1 MSKYIIISLGLMIV
15 AGCTPPPIPGPDGPQ
30 GPPGPKGAPGV
41 PGVPGV
47 PGEVGEVGEKG
58 IQGPPGPRGEP
69 GKSVSEDI
77 VNKLKEK
84 LDQLDQVNFNKEEI
98 CALISYK
105 EGIAPPIL
113 GFAALTTNGK
123 ILIMQ
128 NTSPVNIGQK
138 FIFQTQIADRTDFV
152 ALAVLSGEEGEKTYY
167 VAMTADG
174 HHYYSLDLR
183 EWNPQ
188 GQNPF

>member
-1 MSKYIIISLGLMIV
+1 MGKSTILFLGLLIAV
-15 AGCTPPPIPGPDGPQ
+15 GCTPQPVPGPEGAEGPAGSTGEAGKDGQ
-30 GPPGPKGAPGV
+30 DGV
-41 PGVPGV
+41 S
-47 PGEVGEVGEKG
+47 G

-69 GKSVSEDI
+69 GKSVSQDI
-77 VNKLKEK
+77 VNTLKEK
-84 LDQLDQVNFNKEEI
+84 LNQFDRATLNKEEI

-128 NTSPVNIGQK
+128 NTSPVNIGEK
-138 FIFQTQIADRTDFV
+138 FIFQTQIADRDDFV
-152 ALAVLSGEEGEKTYY
+152 TLSVLSGEEGEKTYY

-174 HHYYSLDLR
+174 HHYYSLDLK

-188 GQNPF
+188 GQSPF

>member
-1 MSKYIIISLGLMIV
+1 MGKSTILFLGLLIAV
-15 AGCTPPPIPGPDGPQ
+15 GCTPQPVPGPEGAEGPAGSTGEAGKDGQ
-30 GPPGPKGAPGV
+30 DGV
-41 PGVPGV
+41 S
-47 PGEVGEVGEKG
+47 G

-69 GKSVSEDI
+69 GKSVSQDI
-77 VNKLKEK
+77 VNTLKEK
-84 LDQLDQVNFNKEEI
+84 LNQFDRATLNKEEI

-128 NTSPVNIGQK
+128 NTSPVNIGEK
-138 FIFQTQIADRTDFV
+138 FIFQTQIADRADFV
-152 ALAVLSGEEGEKTYY
+152 ALSVLSGEEGEKTYY

-174 HHYYSLDLR
+174 HHYYSLDLK

-188 GQNPF
+188 GQSPF

>member
-1 MSKYIIISLGLMIV
+1 MGKSTTLFLGLLIAV
-15 AGCTPPPIPGPDGPQ
+15 GCTPQPVPGPEGAE
-30 GPPGPKGAPGV
+30 GPPGSTGEAGEAGKDGV
-41 PGVPGV
+41 R
-47 PGEVGEVGEKG
+47 G

-69 GKSVSEDI
+69 GQSVSMDI
-77 VNKLKEK
+77 VNTLKEK
-84 LDQLDQVNFNKEEI
+84 LNQLDKATLNKEEI

-128 NTSPVNIGQK
+128 NTSPVNIGEK
-138 FIFQTQIADRTDFV
+138 FIFQTQIADRADFV
-152 ALAVLSGEEGEKTYY
+152 SLSVLSGEEGEKTYY

-174 HHYYSLDLR
+174 HHYYSLDLK

-188 GQNPF
+188 GQSPF

>member
-1 MSKYIIISLGLMIV
+1 MSKYIIIFLGLLIV
-15 AGCTPPPIPGPDGPQ
+15 VGCTPQPIPGPDGAQ
-30 GPPGPKGAPGV
+30 GPPGPKGAPGES
-41 PGVPGV
+41 
-47 PGEVGEVGEKG
+47 GESGESG

-69 GKSVSEDI
+69 GKSVSEEM

-84 LDQLDQVNFNKEEI
+84 LSQLDQVTLNKEEI

-128 NTSPVNIGQK
+128 NTSPVNIGEK
-138 FIFQTQIADRTDFV
+138 FIFQTQIADRTDFI
-152 ALAVLSGEEGEKTYY
+152 ALSVLSGEEGEKTFY
-167 VAMTADG
+167 VAITADC
-174 HHYYSLDLR
+174 HHYYSLDLK
-183 EWNPQ
+183 EWNHQ
-188 GQNPF
+188 GQSPF

>member
-1 MSKYIIISLGLMIV
+1 MGKSSTLFLGLLITV
-15 AGCTPPPIPGPDGPQ
+15 GCTPQPVPGPEGAE
-30 GPPGPKGAPGV
+30 GPPGSTGEAGEAGEAGKDGV
-41 PGVPGV
+41 R
-47 PGEVGEVGEKG
+47 G

-69 GKSVSEDI
+69 GQSVNVDI
-77 VNKLKEK
+77 LNSLKEK
-84 LDQLDQVNFNKEEI
+84 LNQLDKATLNKEEI

-128 NTSPVNIGQK
+128 NTSPVNIGEK
-138 FIFQTQIADRTDFV
+138 FIFQTQIADRVDFV
-152 ALAVLSGEEGEKTYY
+152 ALSVLSGEEGEKTYY
-167 VAMTADG
+167 VAITADG
-174 HHYYSLDLR
+174 HHYYSLDLK

-188 GQNPF
+188 GQSPF

>member
-1 MSKYIIISLGLMIV
+1 MCKYIIIFLGLLIV
-15 AGCTPPPIPGPDGPQ
+15 VGCTPQPIPGPDGAQ
-30 GPPGPKGAPGV
+30 GPPGPKGAPGES
-41 PGVPGV
+41 
-47 PGEVGEVGEKG
+47 GESGEKG

-69 GKSVSEDI
+69 GKSVSEEM

-84 LDQLDQVNFNKEEI
+84 LSQLDQVTLNKEEI

-113 GFAALTTNGK
+113 GFAALTKNGK

-128 NTSPVNIGQK
+128 NTSPVNIGEK
-138 FIFQTQIADRTDFV
+138 FIFQIQIADRTDFI
-152 ALAVLSGEEGEKTYY
+152 ALSVLSGEEGEKTYY
-167 VAMTADG
+167 VAITSNG
-174 HHYYSLDLR
+174 HHYYSLDLK

-188 GQNPF
+188 GHSPF

>member
-1 MSKYIIISLGLMIV
+1 MGKSTTLFLGLLIAV
-15 AGCTPPPIPGPDGPQ
+15 GCTPQPVPGPEGAE
-30 GPPGPKGAPGV
+30 GPPGSTGEAGEAGKDGV
-41 PGVPGV
+41 R
-47 PGEVGEVGEKG
+47 G

-69 GKSVSEDI
+69 GQSVSMDI
-77 VNKLKEK
+77 VNTLKEK
-84 LDQLDQVNFNKEEI
+84 LNQLDKATLNKEEI

-128 NTSPVNIGQK
+128 NTSPVNIGEK
-138 FIFQTQIADRTDFV
+138 FIFKTQIADRDDFV
-152 ALAVLSGEEGEKTYY
+152 SLTVLSGEEGEKTYY

-174 HHYYSLDLR
+174 HHYYSLDLK
-183 EWNPQ
+183 EWNPR
-188 GQNPF
+188 GQSPF

>member
-1 MSKYIIISLGLMIV
+1 MGKSTTLFLGLLIAV
-15 AGCTPPPIPGPDGPQ
+15 GCTPQPVPGPEGAE
-30 GPPGPKGAPGV
+30 GPPGSTGEAGEAGKDGV
-41 PGVPGV
+41 R
-47 PGEVGEVGEKG
+47 G

-69 GKSVSEDI
+69 GQSVSMDI
-77 VNKLKEK
+77 VNTLKEK
-84 LDQLDQVNFNKEEI
+84 LNQLDKATLNKEEI

-128 NTSPVNIGQK
+128 NTSPVNIGEK
-138 FIFQTQIADRTDFV
+138 FIFQIQIADRADFV
-152 ALAVLSGEEGEKTYY
+152 ALSVLSGEEGEKTFY

-174 HHYYSLDLR
+174 HHYYSLDLK

-188 GQNPF
+188 GQSPF

>member
-77 VNKLKEK
+77 LNKLKEK
-84 LDQLDQVNFNKEEI
+84 LDQLDQVNFHKEEI

>member
-1 MSKYIIISLGLMIV
+1 MGKSTTLFLGLLIAV
-15 AGCTPPPIPGPDGPQ
+15 GCTPQPVPGPEGAE
-30 GPPGPKGAPGV
+30 GPPGSTGEAGEAGKDGV
-41 PGVPGV
+41 R
-47 PGEVGEVGEKG
+47 G

-69 GKSVSEDI
+69 GQSVSMDI
-77 VNKLKEK
+77 VNTLKEK
-84 LDQLDQVNFNKEEI
+84 LNQLDKATLNKEEI

-128 NTSPVNIGQK
+128 NTSPVNIGEK
-138 FIFQTQIADRTDFV
+138 FIFQTQIADRADFV
-152 ALAVLSGEEGEKTYY
+152 ALSVLSGEEGEKTYY
-167 VAMTADG
+167 VAITADG
-174 HHYYSLDLR
+174 HHYYSLDLK

-188 GQNPF
+188 GQSPF

>member
-1 MSKYIIISLGLMIV
+1 MSKYIIIFLGLLIV
-15 AGCTPPPIPGPDGPQ
+15 AGCTPQPIPGPDGAQ
-30 GPPGPKGAPGV
+30 GPPGPKGAPGES
-41 PGVPGV
+41 
-47 PGEVGEVGEKG
+47 GESGESG

-69 GKSVSEDI
+69 GKSVSEEM

-84 LDQLDQVNFNKEEI
+84 LNQLDQVTLNKEEI

-128 NTSPVNIGQK
+128 NTSPVNIGEK

-152 ALAVLSGEEGEKTYY
+152 ALSVLSGEEGEKTFY

-174 HHYYSLDLR
+174 HHYYSLDLK

-188 GQNPF
+188 GQSPF

>member
-1 MSKYIIISLGLMIV
+1 MGKSTTLFLGLLIAV
-15 AGCTPPPIPGPDGPQ
+15 GCTPQPVPGPEGAE
-30 GPPGPKGAPGV
+30 GPPGSTGEAGEAGKDGV
-41 PGVPGV
+41 R
-47 PGEVGEVGEKG
+47 G

-69 GKSVSEDI
+69 GQSVSVDI
-77 VNKLKEK
+77 LNSLKEK
-84 LDQLDQVNFNKEEI
+84 LNQLDKATLNKEEI

-128 NTSPVNIGQK
+128 NTSPVNIGGK
-138 FIFQTQIADRTDFV
+138 FIFQTQIADRADFV
-152 ALAVLSGEEGEKTYY
+152 ALSVLSGEEGEKTYY

-174 HHYYSLDLR
+174 HHYYSLDLK

-188 GQNPF
+188 GQSPF

>member
-1 MSKYIIISLGLMIV
+1 MGKSTTLFLGLLIAV
-15 AGCTPPPIPGPDGPQ
+15 GCTPQPVPGPEGAE
-30 GPPGPKGAPGV
+30 GPPGSTGEAGEAGKDGV
-41 PGVPGV
+41 R
-47 PGEVGEVGEKG
+47 G

-69 GKSVSEDI
+69 GQSVSVDI
-77 VNKLKEK
+77 VNSLKKKLN
-84 LDQLDQVNFNKEEI
+84 QLDKATLNKEEI

-128 NTSPVNIGQK
+128 NTSPVNIGGK
-138 FIFQTQIADRTDFV
+138 FIFQTQIADRADFV
-152 ALAVLSGEEGEKTYY
+152 ALSVLSGEEGEKTYY
-167 VAMTADG
+167 VAITADG
-174 HHYYSLDLR
+174 HHYYSLDLE

-188 GQNPF
+188 GQSPF

>member
-1 MSKYIIISLGLMIV
+1 MNKFIIILLGLLIV
-15 AGCTPPPIPGPDGPQ
+15 AGCTPQPIPGPEGAQ
-30 GPPGPKGAPGV
+30 GPAGPKGES
-41 PGVPGV
+41 
-47 PGEVGEVGEKG
+47 GESGESG

-69 GKSVSEDI
+69 GKSVSMDI
-77 VNKLKEK
+77 VNTLKEK
-84 LDQLDQVNFNKEEI
+84 FGQLDQAILNKEEI

-123 ILIMQ
+123 IFIML
-128 NTSPVNIGQK
+128 NTSPVNIGEK
-138 FIFQTQIADRTDFV
+138 FIFQTQIADRDDFV
-152 ALAVLSGEEGEKTYY
+152 ALSVLSGEEGEKTYY

-174 HHYYSLDLR
+174 HHYYSLDLK

-188 GQNPF
+188 GQSPF

>member
-1 MSKYIIISLGLMIV
+1 MRKYIILFFLILIV
-15 AGCTPPPIPGPDGPQ
+15 SGCTPQPIPGPEGQQGPKGEVGEPGEAGEPGEPGKRGIQ
-30 GPPGPKGAPGV
+30 GPPGPKG
-41 PGVPGV
+41 
-47 PGEVGEVGEKG
+47 
-58 IQGPPGPRGEP
+58 EP
-69 GKSVSEDI
+69 GKSVSMDI
-77 VNKLKEK
+77 VNSLKEK
-84 LDQLDQVNFNKEEI
+84 LELLDQTTLNKEEV
-98 CALISYK
+98 CALIPFK
-105 EGIAPPIL
+105 EGIAPQIL

-167 VAMTADG
+167 VAVTADG

>member
-1 MSKYIIISLGLMIV
+1 MSKYIIIFLGLLIV
-15 AGCTPPPIPGPDGPQ
+15 AGCTPQPIPGPDGAQ
-30 GPPGPKGAPGV
+30 GPPGPKGAPGES
-41 PGVPGV
+41 
-47 PGEVGEVGEKG
+47 GESGESG

-69 GKSVSEDI
+69 GKSISEEM

-84 LDQLDQVNFNKEEI
+84 LNQLDQVTLNKEEI

-105 EGIAPPIL
+105 KGIAPQIL

-128 NTSPVNIGQK
+128 NTSPINIGEK
-138 FIFQTQIADRTDFV
+138 FIFQTQIADRVDFV
-152 ALAVLSGEEGEKTYY
+152 TLSVLSGEEGEKTFY
-167 VAMTADG
+167 VAITADG
-174 HHYYSLDLR
+174 HHYYSLDLK

-188 GQNPF
+188 GQSPF

>member
-1 MSKYIIISLGLMIV
+1 MGKSTTLFLGLLIAV
-15 AGCTPPPIPGPDGPQ
+15 GCTPQPVPGPEGAEGPAGSTGEAGKDGQ
-30 GPPGPKGAPGV
+30 DGV
-41 PGVPGV
+41 S
-47 PGEVGEVGEKG
+47 G

-69 GKSVSEDI
+69 GKSVSHDI
-77 VNKLKEK
+77 VNTLKEK
-84 LDQLDQVNFNKEEI
+84 LNQFDKATLNKEEI

-113 GFAALTTNGK
+113 GFVALTTNGK

-128 NTSPVNIGQK
+128 NTSPVNIGEK
-138 FIFQTQIADRTDFV
+138 FIFKTQIADRDDFV
-152 ALAVLSGEEGEKTYY
+152 TLSVLSGEEGEKTYY

-174 HHYYSLDLR
+174 HHYYSLDLK

-188 GQNPF
+188 GQSPF